1 MSQEDSTDDGAASGA
16 TFHLSSG
23 DYVLVA
29 AMGWTSGD
37 MSVGAMIVTELHER
51 CKLGIN
57 HRNW

>member
-1 MSQEDSTDDGAASGA
+1 MPNEDLTDDRAASGA

-23 DYVLVA
+23 DCVVVT

-37 MSVGAMIVTELHER
+37 RAVGAMIVTELDMR

-57 HRNW
+57 DRD